1 MNRGRWH
8 LRVGSIVFA
17 WLTALVVVALVHR
30 SVPISGW
37 LLVHLLGLGAAGNAI
52 LIWSRHFTDA
62 LLRRPPDPSRAGQAW
77 RIAVFNAGAVAVVAG
92 MLVGLW
98 PAVLAG
104 GIAVAGVALA
114 HAVTL
119 ITQLRSALP
128 SRFGDTVRYY
138 VAAAALLSVGAG
150 LGVTMANAS
159 LPGALHERIVLAH
172 AAINVFGFV
181 GLSVLGTLVTLW
193 PTMLRTRMADG
204 VEIAARRGLP
214 ALLGG
219 LGVAALGA
227 VLGSPTLTAA
237 GALGYLLAA
246 GYVLRPHLDEVRR
259 KRPNTFAT
267 LSVLCGVVWLLGSLG
282 YAVVVFATSPTWAAV
297 LDRAGLLTAPVLA
310 GFLVQVLLGSLSYL
324 MTIVVGGRAAA
335 IAATTELER
344 GAPWRLAVAN
354 FALLL
359 CVVPTPSLVRV
370 AASVLVLVAYAAFLP
385 LLVRAVRQARK
396 YRDTPSMPGP
406 PPSGPPVRHRLGV
419 AAAGLGV
426 VVLTAA
432 AAVAADPAAVGFADA
447 PQASVS
453 ATGQATQVEVHI
465 EGMRYV
471 PDSIEVPAGNRLV
484 VTLVNTGSDRHDLV
498 LANGTRTGRIAPGET
513 AVLDA
518 GVVGSDLDGWCSVA
532 GHRQM
537 GMTMTVRA
545 VGASAPATHPG
556 HHDQAAAESLSAD
569 DVARSLAAR
578 PDTGFVP
585 HTAALAAA
593 TPDHRITLPVTETEH
608 EVSPGITQRLWT
620 FGGSAPGP
628 TLRGKVGDVF
638 EITLVNDGTIGHS
651 IDFHAGALAPDAPMR
666 TIQPGERLV
675 YRFTATKA
683 GVWLYHCST
692 MPMSVH
698 IANGMF
704 GAVIIDPPDLAPVDR
719 EYLLVQS
726 EFYLGPPGGEVDAAK
741 VAADKPDLVV
751 FNGYANQYD
760 HAPLTAAVG
769 ERVRIWVLAAGPN
782 RGTSFHVVGGQF
794 DTVWAEGDYR
804 LRPGPGGAQTLGLS
818 AAQGGFVELSLPEPG
833 HYPFVTHAMV
843 DAERG
848 AHGVID
854 VTPQQG

>member
-8 LRVGSIVFA
+8 LRVGAIVFA
-17 WLTALVVVALVHR
+17 WLAALVVVALVHR

-77 RIAVFNAGAVAVVAG
+77 RIAVFNAGAVAVVTG
-92 MLVGLW
+92 MLVGFW

-104 GIAVAGVALA
+104 GIAVAAVALA

-138 VAAAALLSVGAG
+138 VAAAALLSAGAG
-150 LGVTMANAS
+150 LGVAMANAS
-159 LPGALHERIVLAH
+159 LPGTIHERIVLAH

-204 VEIAARRGLP
+204 VEVAARRGLP
-214 ALLGG
+214 ALVSG
-219 LGVAALGA
+219 LGVGALAA
-227 VLGSPTLTAA
+227 VLGSPVLTAA

-259 KRPNTFAT
+259 KRPSTFAT

-282 YAVVVFATSPTWAAV
+282 YAVVAFATAETWTV
-297 LDRAGLLTAPVLA
+297 LLDRAALLTAPVLA
-310 GFLVQVLLGSLSYL
+310 GFLVQVLLGALSYL

-385 LLVRAVRQARK
+385 LLVRAVWQARK
-396 YRDTPSMPGP
+396 YRDTPSTPGP

-447 PQASVS
+447 PQVSVS
-453 ATGQATQVEVHI
+453 ATGQTTRVEVHI

-471 PDSIEVPAGNRLV
+471 PDTIEVPAGNQLV

-545 VGASAPATHPG
+545 VGASAPPTHAG
-556 HHDQAAAESLSAD
+556 HHDQAAGSVTGD
-569 DVARSLAAR
+569 DVARSLAER
-578 PDTGFVP
+578 PDAGFVP
-585 HTAALAAA
+585 HDPVLPAA
-593 TPDHRITLPVTETEH
+593 TPDHRITLPVTESEH

-651 IDFHAGALAPDAPMR
+651 IDFHAGALAPDVPMR

-726 EFYLGPPGGEVDAAK
+726 EFYLGPPGGEADAAK

-794 DTVWAEGDYR
+794 DTVWAEGDHR

-818 AAQGGFVELSLPEPG
+818 AAQGGFVELSFPEPG

>member
-1 MNRGRWH
+1 MNRSRWH
-8 LRVGSIVFA
+8 LRVGSIVFT
-17 WLTALVVVALVHR
+17 WLAALVVVALVHR

-37 LLVHLLGLGAAGNAI
+37 LLIHLLGLGAAGNAI

-77 RIAVFNAGAVAVVAG
+77 RIGVFNVGAVAVVAG
-92 MLVGLW
+92 MIVDLW
-98 PAVLAG
+98 PVILAG
-104 GIAVAGVALA
+104 GVAVGAVALI

-119 ITQLRSALP
+119 IRQLRRALP

-150 LGVTMANAS
+150 LGVAMANPA
-159 LPGALHERIVLAH
+159 LPGTSHDRFVIAH
-172 AAINVFGFV
+172 AAVNLFGFV

-204 VEIAARRGLP
+204 VEVAARRGLP
-214 ALLGG
+214 VLVAG
-219 LGVAALGA
+219 LGVGALGA
-227 VLGSPTLTAA
+227 VAGSPVLTAA
-237 GALGYLLAA
+237 GALGYLAAA
-246 GYVLRPHLDEVRR
+246 GYVLMPHLDEVRR
-259 KRPNTFAT
+259 KRPGSFAT
-267 LSVLCGVVWLLGSLG
+267 LSVFSGVVWLLGSLS
-282 YAVVVFATSPTWAAV
+282 YAVVAFATAPTWPAV
-297 LDRAGLLTAPVLA
+297 LDRAGPLTVAVLA

-324 MTIVVGGRAAA
+324 TTIVVGGRASA

-359 CVVPTPSLVRV
+359 CVLPTPSLVRM
-370 AASVLVLVAYAAFLP
+370 AASVLVLAAYAAFLP
-385 LLVRAVRQARK
+385 LLVRAVWLARK
-396 YRDTPSMPGP
+396 NRDTPSTPGP
-406 PPSGPPVRHRLGV
+406 PPAGPSARHRLGV

-432 AAVAADPAAVGFADA
+432 AAVAADPTAVGISTA
-447 PQASVS
+447 PTASVT
-453 ATGQATQVEVHI
+453 ATGQTTEVEVHVV
-465 EGMRYV
+465 GMRYV
-471 PDSIEVPAGNRLV
+471 PDTIEVPAGNRLV

-498 LANGTRTGRIAPGET
+498 LSNGTRTGRLAPGET

-518 GVVGSDLDGWCSVA
+518 GVIGTELDGWCSVA

-537 GMTMTVRA
+537 GMTMAVRT
-545 VGASAPATHPG
+545 GGAPAQETVAPTI
-556 HHDQAAAESLSAD
+556 SAD
-569 DVARSLAAR
+569 DIARSLTAHPGA
-578 PDTGFVP
+578 GFVP
-585 HTAALAAA
+585 HDPVLAAA
-593 TPDHRITLPVTETEH
+593 TPDHRITLSVTETER

-620 FGGSAPGP
+620 FGGKAPGP

-651 IDFHAGALAPDAPMR
+651 IDFHAGALAPDVPMR

-675 YRFTATKA
+675 YRFTAPRA

-704 GAVIIDPPDLAPVDR
+704 GAVIVDPPDLAPVDR

-726 EFYLGPPGGEVDAAK
+726 EYYLGPPGGEVDAAK
-741 VAADKPDLVV
+741 VAADTPDLVV

-760 HAPLTAAVG
+760 HAPLTARVG
-769 ERVRIWVLAAGPN
+769 ERLRLWVLAAGPN
-782 RGTSFHVVGGQF
+782 RGSSFHVVGGQF
-794 DTVWAEGDYR
+794 DTVWSEGDYR
-804 LRPGPGGAQTLGLS
+804 LRRGPGGAQTLGLS
-818 AAQGGFVELSLPEPG
+818 AAQGGFVELSFEQPG

-848 AHGVID
+848 AHGVIA
-854 VTPQQG
+854 VTAQPG